1 MEEDLA
7 SLDHDLEV
15 INLQIGIIT
24 GIAAMLLV
32 IAIILT
38 YQIYKLKN
46 KRDEDEES
54 TDPE

>member
-7 SLDHDLEV
+7 SLNHDLEV

-24 GIAAMLLV
+24 GIAAMLLA

-46 KRDEDEES
+46 RRDEDEEG
-54 TDPE
+54 TEE

>member
-1 MEEDLA
+1 MNEDLA
-7 SLDHDLEV
+7 SLNHDLEV

-46 KRDEDEES
+46 RRDEGEEG
-54 TDPE
+54 TEE